1 MNRRRFLGASGA
13 AAVSL
18 GWPTQASWGT
28 RRGSAESLRVLFFTD
43 IHARVEWDTP
53 EAMSSAAQ
61 QMNDQ
66 RADLALCGGDCIT
79 DGFQSSR
86 AAVADRWAAYRE
98 HLRDRLSPRL
108 ATVIGNHDFVGAM
121 PEDGSEPEA
130 DPRAAFRE
138 ELDIPR
144 TFSAFAAAGYHI
156 ILLDS
161 VQVTAD
167 ALKFRGYID
176 EAQLAWL
183 RDELARVS
191 PETPIVLVTHM
202 PLLTS
207 FFQAT
212 EGHEQARRATGW
224 WSTAARCSIA
234 SRSIGCTWSCRDTCT
249 LTEMLRWRG
258 TTFITGG
265 AVCGKWWRGSW
276 HGTDAGFGVLT
287 LRPDRVDWEYRE
299 IGWVPRRQ

>member
-1 MNRRRFLGASGA
+1 M
-13 AAVSL
+13 
-18 GWPTQASWGT
+18 
-28 RRGSAESLRVLFFTD
+28 RVLFFTD

-86 AAVADRWAAYRE
+86 AAVAHRWQAYCE
-98 HLRDRLSPRL
+98 HLRDQLSPRL
-108 ATVIGNHDFVGAM
+108 LTIIGNHDFVGAI
-121 PEDGSEPEA
+121 PEDGSEPEP

-144 TFSAFAAAGYHI
+144 TFCASEAAGYHI

-161 VQVTAD
+161 VQVTGD
-167 ALKFRGYID
+167 ELKYRGYVD

-183 RDELARVS
+183 RDELARVA
-191 PETPIVLVTHM
+191 PETPIVLATHV

-212 EGHEQARRATGW
+212 AGHEQPAPRNRVVVNNREVLDCFAKHRLHLVLQGH
-224 WSTAARCSIA
+224 
-234 SRSIGCTWSCRDTCT
+234 
-249 LTEMLRWRG
+249 LHVNEMLRWRG

-265 AVCGKWWRGSW
+265 AVCGSWWRGRY

-287 LRPDRVDWEYRE
+287 MRPDRVDWEYKE
-299 IGWVPRRQ
+299 IGWVPRRP